1 MSDLPE
7 TKRPR
12 WVNVLALLAI
22 AFVVLFAI
30 LHLAGGGMGGH
41 GP

>member
-12 WVNVLALLAI
+12 WVKVFALVAI

-30 LHLAGGGMGGH
+30 VHLVGGGMHGH